1 MINYSKT
8 TIALGL
14 LTMLGTNPVAAAD
27 AISAARVETTDANDN
42 LPKLNVSFP
51 QYTYRYTTDDYQTF
65 VQPTPVGDT
74 GDETPTITTTNAEM
88 VTVNGNDIALT
99 GKTGIVGITY
109 TYPATDSHA
118 ETTAYYSVIVTAAEP
133 TLVGTASEWNKVVDS
148 GDNCANIKFTN
159 DFTLGD
165 DDKTFNI
172 PNSFSGIIDGDGHTI
187 TLDLNKSSDCAGLIA
202 CSNGAYIKNLRV
214 AGKIINNYTIT
225 HIGGFIGYTESSN
238 RGQNCVETVIEN
250 CVSSAE
256 LTSNSGISYIGGFIG
271 TPQNAFTIRN
281 CQFDGKITSAKSYG
295 RFVCSNWDINGTY
308 YKSTISRCLSTG
320 NIEGKEMYNSKGST
334 NEMVYA
340 TDNKTDDLSDGAEVL
355 SADNT
360 EVLDGTFCYKTLN
373 EDNADGPWK
382 QHIGYEKYPSL
393 SSQYVVKKANN
404 VYPNISVK
412 ANSLL
417 TMALPVSIPAKNY
430 QSENK
435 VKIYTVDGAEDNVL
449 QLVEFTE
456 ETIPAGLPVILYNTS
471 SSDISFYARLLNTVY
486 YNDEQTDKL
495 LQTVYFSGNDKN
507 VFYAPAGSY
516 VLQKKKDDKFPAFYK
531 VQNDNQIKVAQFKC
545 YLKAPSANVAPC
557 FYLPIDGTTG
567 IDSVESD
574 GSFEGDGKIY
584 DLSGRRVS
592 EMQKGQI
599 YIIGGHKVMV
609 K

>member
-8 TIALGL
+8 VVALGL
-14 LTMLGTNPVAAAD
+14 LTMFSISPMAAD
-27 AISAARVETTDANDN
+27 NAVSAARVESTDANDN
-42 LPKLNVSFP
+42 LPVLNVSFP
-51 QYTYRYTTDDYQTF
+51 QYTYRYTTANYATF
-65 VQPTPVGDT
+65 VQPAPVGDVE
-74 GDETPTITTTNAEM
+74 GETPTITTTNAEM
-88 VTVNGNDIALT
+88 VTINGNTITLT

-118 ETTAYYSVIVTAAEP
+118 ATTAFYSVIVTAAEP
-133 TLVGTASEWNKVVDS
+133 TLVGTASEWNKVVNS
-148 GDNCANIKFTN
+148 GDNCANIKFTS

-165 DDKTFNI
+165 DDKTFST
-172 PNSFSGIIDGDGHTI
+172 PNPFSGIIDGDGHTI
-187 TLDLNKSSDCAGLIA
+187 TLNFNKSNDCAGLIE

-214 AGKIINNYTIT
+214 AGKITNSI
-225 HIGGFIGYTESSN
+225 HIGGFIGYTVSSN
-238 RGQNCVETVIEN
+238 WGQNCVETVIEN
-250 CVSSAE
+250 CVSSVE
-256 LTSNSGISYIGGFIG
+256 LTSYSEYSTIGGFIG
-271 TPQNAFTIRN
+271 IPQNAFTIRN
-281 CQFDGKITSAKSYG
+281 CQFDGKITSANNYG
-295 RFVCSNWDINGTY
+295 RFVCSNWDCEGKY

-320 NIEGKEMYNSKGST
+320 NIEGIGMYLSKGST

-340 TDNKTDDLSDGAEVL
+340 TDNKTDDLGDGAEVL

-360 EVLDGTFCYKTLN
+360 EVLDGTLCYKTLN
-373 EDNADGPWK
+373 ENNADGPWK
-382 QHIGYEKYPSL
+382 QHIGYENYPSL
-393 SSQYVVKKANN
+393 SSQYVVKKANDA
-404 VYPNISVK
+404 YPNITVK

-417 TMALPVSIPAKNY
+417 TMALPVSIPAKNFL
-430 QSENK
+430 SENK

-449 QLVEFTE
+449 QLGEFTE

-471 SSDISFYARLLNTVY
+471 SSDINFYARLLNTFY

-495 LQTVYFSGNDKN
+495 LQTVYFSGNENN

-531 VQNDNQIKVAQFKC
+531 VQNDNQIKIPQFKC
-545 YLKAPSANVAPC
+545 YLKAPSANTAPC
-557 FYLPIDGTTG
+557 FYLPMYDTTG
-567 IDSVESD
+567 IGSVESD

-584 DLSGRRVS
+584 DLNGRRVN

>member
-65 VQPTPVGDT
+65 VQPTPVGDV
-74 GDETPTITTTNAEM
+74 GDETPTITTTNAEIA
-88 VTVNGNDIALT
+88 TVNGNAIALT
-99 GKTGIVGITY
+99 GKTGLMGITY

-133 TLVGTASEWNKVVDS
+133 TLVGTASEWNKVIDS
-148 GDNCANIKFTN
+148 GDNCANIKLTSDITLDTN
-159 DFTLGD
+159 N
-165 DDKTFNI
+165 KTFDN
-172 PNSFSGIIDGDGHTI
+172 FSGILDGDGHTI
-187 TLDLNKSSDCAGLIA
+187 TIDFNNSNEMIGLFRM
-202 CSNGAYIKNLRV
+202 SQGAYIKNLRV
-214 AGKIINNYTIT
+214 AGKIINTSKIYPP
-225 HIGGFIGYTESSN
+225 HIGGLFGSTASSD
-238 RGQNCVETVIEN
+238 RGTHCVETVIEN
-250 CVSSAE
+250 CMSSVEINA
-256 LTSNSGISYIGGFIG
+256 NHKYAYVGGFIG
-271 TPQNAFTIRN
+271 TPQDAFTIKK
-281 CQFDGKITSAKSYG
+281 CLFDGKITSSGFYG
-295 RFVCSNWDINGTY
+295 RFVCDNWDYEGKY
-308 YKSTISRCLSTG
+308 YKSTITHCLSAG
-320 NIEGKEMYNSKGST
+320 NIDCGNSVYNSKASI
-334 NEMVYA
+334 NEDVYVA
-340 TDNKTDDLSDGAEVL
+340 DNRTEDLSDGAKLAVNDEL
-355 SADNT
+355 
-360 EVLDGTFCYKTLN
+360 LDGSFCYKVLN
-373 EDNADGPWK
+373 ENNAGGPWK
-382 QHIGYEKYPSL
+382 QHIGYENYPSL

-471 SSDISFYARLLNTVY
+471 SSDISFYASLLNTVY

-531 VQNDNQIKVAQFKC
+531 VQNDNQIKIAQFKC
-545 YLKAPSANVAPC
+545 YLKAPLANAAPC
-557 FYLPIDGTTG
+557 FYLPMYGTTG

>member
-1 MINYSKT
+1 MISYSKT

-14 LTMLGTNPVAAAD
+14 LTMLSTNPVAAAD
-27 AISAARVETTDANDN
+27 AISAARIENTDANDN

-65 VQPTPVGDT
+65 VQPAPVGSPK
-74 GDETPTITTTNAEM
+74 GETPTITTTKPQIA
-88 VTVNGNDIALT
+88 TVNGNTITLT
-99 GKTGIVGITY
+99 GETGIVGITY
-109 TYPATDSHA
+109 TYPATASHA

-133 TLVGTASEWNKVVDS
+133 TLVGTASDWNKVVNS
-148 GDNCANIKFTN
+148 GDNCANIKLTS

-165 DDKTFNI
+165 DDKTFSTSNA
-172 PNSFSGIIDGDGHTI
+172 FSGIIDGDGHTI
-187 TLDLNKSSDCAGLIA
+187 TLNFNKSNECAGLIA

-214 AGKIINNYTIT
+214 AGKIINNYTYTT

-256 LTSNSGISYIGGFIG
+256 LTSNSEISYVGGFIG

-281 CQFDGKITSAKSYG
+281 CQFDGKITSANNYG

-320 NIEGKEMYNSKGST
+320 NIEGSGMYNSKGST

-340 TDNKTDDLSDGAEVL
+340 TDNKTDDLSDGASVL

-373 EDNADGPWK
+373 ENNADGPWK

-393 SSQYVVKKANN
+393 SSQYVVKVANN
-404 VYPNISVK
+404 VYPNITVK

-435 VKIYTVDGAEDNVL
+435 VKIYNVDGAEDNVL

-495 LQTVYFSGNDKN
+495 LQTVYFSGNENN

-516 VLQKKKDDKFPAFYK
+516 VLQKKDNNVPAFYK
-531 VQNDNQIKVAQFKC
+531 VQNDNQIKIAQFKC
-545 YLKAPSANVAPC
+545 YLKAPSANAAPC
-557 FYLPIDGTTG
+557 FYLPMYGTTG
-567 IDSVESD
+567 IGSVESN

-584 DLSGRRVS
+584 DLSGRHVNA
-592 EMQKGQI
+592 MQKGQI